1 MKIYN
6 YLLFRI
12 YRFYTDVMKEKEIPL
27 VYVTTVSTLFIGFN
41 LYTISSYL
49 VFKDII
55 HEVIS
60 SKSRVIVF
68 MVIVLCLNYIFF
80 IKGKRFLNYN
90 FKKDFKGGISIIF
103 YMLFTAIMFIWVA
116 NLNRAKIFEQ
126 RRKEP
131 LTEHTPRRPSLEGK
145 IREWFKNQ

>member
-55 HEVIS
+55 HEIIS
-60 SKSRVIVF
+60 SKSRVIVCLV
-68 MVIVLCLNYIFF
+68 VILFLNYVLF
-80 IKGKRFLNYN
+80 IKSKRFLSYN
-90 FKKDFKGGISIIF
+90 FKKDFKGGISVVF
-103 YMLFTAIMFIWVA
+103 YMLFTAIIFIWVA

-131 LTEHTPRRPSLEGK
+131 LKEHTQRRPSLEGK
-145 IREWFKNQ
+145 IREWLKNH

>member
-68 MVIVLCLNYIFF
+68 MVIVLCLNYILF

-103 YMLFTAIMFIWVA
+103 YMLFTAIMSIWVA

-131 LTEHTPRRPSLEGK
+131 LKEHTPRRPSLEGK
-145 IREWFKNQ
+145 IREWFKNH

>member
-68 MVIVLCLNYIFF
+68 MVIVLCLNYILF

-90 FKKDFKGGISIIF
+90 FKKDFRGGISIIF
-103 YMLFTAIMFIWVA
+103 YMLFTAIISIWVA

-126 RRKEP
+126 RRREPSKEHI
-131 LTEHTPRRPSLEGK
+131 LRRPSLEGK
-145 IREWFKNQ
+145 IREWFKNH

>member
-68 MVIVLCLNYIFF
+68 MVIVLCLNYILF

-90 FKKDFKGGISIIF
+90 FKKDFKGGLMIAI
-103 YMLFTAIMFIWVA
+103 YMLLTATSLIWVI

-126 RRKEP
+126 RRREP
-131 LTEHTPRRPSLEGK
+131 LKEHTPRRPSLEGK
-145 IREWFKNQ
+145 IREWFKNH

>member
-1 MKIYN
+1 
-6 YLLFRI
+6 
-12 YRFYTDVMKEKEIPL
+12 MKEKEIPL

-68 MVIVLCLNYIFF
+68 MVIVLCLNYILF

-90 FKKDFKGGISIIF
+90 FKKDFRGGISIIF
-103 YMLFTAIMFIWVA
+103 YMLFTAIISIWVA

-126 RRKEP
+126 RRREPSKEHI
-131 LTEHTPRRPSLEGK
+131 LRRPSLEGK
-145 IREWFKNQ
+145 IREWFKNH